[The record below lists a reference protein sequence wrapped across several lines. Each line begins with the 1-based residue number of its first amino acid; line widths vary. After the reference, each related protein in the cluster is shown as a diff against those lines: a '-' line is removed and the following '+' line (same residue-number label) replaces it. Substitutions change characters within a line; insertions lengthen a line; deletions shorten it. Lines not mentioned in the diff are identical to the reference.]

1 MTPQMTVQVQSILD
15 LQKTP
20 SNKQLV
26 SALALVNQLIGI
38 DAYVAK
44 HVIAHLQSILK

>member
-1 MTPQMTVQVQSILD
+1 MTPQLYKEIQDVLKETKS
-15 LQKTP
+15 T
-20 SNKQLV
+20 NKYLV
-26 SALALVNQLIGI
+26 RALALVNQLIGI